1 MAEVQA
7 TQEISLPSMN
17 RPGASPCARR
27 DSLQSPRIH
36 WPFGSR
42 RYVIFEGVA
51 HAIRPDLSHAQWQ
64 SAGFLL
70 PLTNDLVDFA
80 QGQLPEVVDYDPC
93 LAERTL
99 SIPLQF
105 HRSTDSVTPGLR
117 SFFIL
122 SFAGRNPIESIL
134 RRFDESSAHVGNVT
148 LKAEASGLL
157 VDS

>member
-1 MAEVQA
+1 M
-7 TQEISLPSMN
+7 
-17 RPGASPCARR
+17 
-27 DSLQSPRIH
+27 
-36 WPFGSR
+36 
-42 RYVIFEGVA
+42 
-51 HAIRPDLSHAQWQ
+51 
-64 SAGFLL
+64 

-99 SIPLQF
+99 SF
-105 HRSTDSVTPGLR
+105 HRFTDSVTPGLR